1 MAVTLVFII
10 VLDKQTP
17 HTQISSVD
25 FTSKVPAKVQESM
38 SNQLEQLKIKKDT
51 IESAIAEFEAMK

>member
-1 MAVTLVFII
+1 MAVTLTFIFLI
-10 VLDKQTP
+10 NKTP
-17 HTQISSVD
+17 QISSMD
-25 FTSKVPAKVQESM
+25 FTSKVPVKVQESM